1 MEVLK
6 CRWCQTPLKNVRG
19 VMECPNGPHY
29 TAMVPECGEGF
40 TVATKETQLGG
51 FSSGV
56 RTSPTNLA
64 DDDNLFQD
72 GQVPEFEE
80 NDDEC

>member
-40 TVATKETQLGG
+40 TVATKETQ
-51 FSSGV
+51 
-56 RTSPTNLA
+56 
-64 DDDNLFQD
+64 
-72 GQVPEFEE
+72 
-80 NDDEC
+80 NDFPHS